1 MPAADRA
8 LASQQQPV
16 ERVGTRRLFVAL
28 WPTPQVRAGLLAWRD
43 AFAWPLAA
51 AVVPPERLHLTLHFI
66 GAVPADRLDA
76 VQAGLAVE
84 PAAFELR
91 FGRAELWPRGIAV
104 LRPLGEP
111 PALHDLQRR
120 IGAALRAL
128 ELPVEARPF
137 RPHVTFARRA
147 DGAALTHGAA
157 PLRWRVRSYALVES
171 RLGRAGGYCVLRR
184 YG

>member
-1 MPAADRA
+1 MDVSRHP
-8 LASQQQPV
+8 L
-16 ERVGTRRLFVAL
+16 ERVRTRRLFLAL

-43 AFAWPLAA
+43 AFAWPATA
-51 AVVPPERLHLTLHFI
+51 AVVAPERLHLTLHFI
-66 GAVPADRLDA
+66 GAVPADRVDA

-84 PAAFELR
+84 PAAFELG

-104 LRPLGEP
+104 LRPLREP
-111 PALHDLQRR
+111 PALQDLHVR

-128 ELPVEARPF
+128 GLPVEARPF
-137 RPHVTFARRA
+137 RPHVTLARRA
-147 DGAALTHGAA
+147 EGVALTQIPA

-171 RLGRAGGYCVLRR
+171 RLGRDGGYVVLRR